1 MASAPLNTAATP
13 EAEDLFPRF
22 PRVIYRQNPL
32 EFVVCEFRFPAIL
45 KIELEVPAA
54 FQEAIRK
61 EYPLFQENTAVNLAP
76 PELLQALSNAN
87 LMPTG
92 KSYLFKSMDE
102 KWQISLSRRSFSL
115 TCVEYRRWDDFQKH
129 LDLPLKALISC
140 YEPQLFTR
148 VGLRYRDLISRKRL
162 NLTGVSWG
170 ELLDPGIVSFFH
182 TPLAQT
188 LLRSWQQVTL
198 SLPRTDTQVTIQHG
212 LVQTAPEGETC
223 YVFDSDFSTESKT
236 DPSAAIDLVRYF
248 NRYSWSVFRSC
259 ISSRLHDA
267 MEPDSA

>member
-1 MASAPLNTAATP
+1 MPYGFRSAQYSRHSRSRGPVSEVP
-13 EAEDLFPRF
+13 SR
-22 PRVIYRQNPL
+22 YHRQNPL
-32 EFVVCEFRFPAIL
+32 EYVVCEFRFPAIL

-92 KSYLFKSMDE
+92 KSYLFQSMDE
-102 KWQISLSRRSFSL
+102 KWQISLSRQSFSL

-129 LDLPLKALISC
+129 LDLPLKVLISC

-182 TPLAQT
+182 TPLAKT

-198 SLPRTDTQVTIQHG
+198 SLPRTDAQVTIQHG
-212 LVQTAPEGETC
+212 RRT
-223 YVFDSDFSTESKT
+223 
-236 DPSAAIDLVRYF
+236 
-248 NRYSWSVFRSC
+248 NRTRRRILLCLRLRFLDRIKDRSQRRDR
-259 ISSRLHDA
+259 SRPVLQ
-267 MEPDSA
+267 